1 MTHEPADDQVI
12 VGVVTGAWG
21 LQGDVKVELH
31 TPSTDRFSPGSQ
43 LFLDGRL
50 VTVQQMR
57 AHRNHLVIKLDV
69 IQDRD
74 KAESLGGHFLTIPEE
89 QLHPLPDDQFYHFE
103 LLEMSV
109 YSDDETFL
117 GTLSEIITTPGN
129 DVYVVQ
135 KPGFRDLL
143 LPALASVVLAVDVPG
158 KRMMVRLL
166 EGLEQSEATIPKRK
180 RRAER
185 KRAGASKDKPAS
197 EPQTT
202 QPD

>member
-1 MTHEPADDQVI
+1 
-12 VGVVTGAWG
+12 
-21 LQGDVKVELH
+21 
-31 TPSTDRFSPGSQ
+31 
-43 LFLDGRL
+43 
-50 VTVQQMR
+50 
-57 AHRNHLVIKLDV
+57 
-69 IQDRD
+69 
-74 KAESLGGHFLTIPEE
+74 
-89 QLHPLPDDQFYHFE
+89 YHFE